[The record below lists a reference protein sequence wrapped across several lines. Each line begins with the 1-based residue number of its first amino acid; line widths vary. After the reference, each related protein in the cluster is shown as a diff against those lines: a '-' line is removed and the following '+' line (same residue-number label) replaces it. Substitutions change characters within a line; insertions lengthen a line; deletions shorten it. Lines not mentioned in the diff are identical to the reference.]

1 MYSQSIKSPKKAH
14 VITAIGFMAALY
26 AFSYIQRTGI
36 PGTIFNEIQ
45 TDMKMTAEQVTYLS
59 GIYLFI
65 YAFMQIITGG
75 LVDRFGPSRII
86 LVGGLLLSLG
96 SLLFPLSTNIPM
108 MYASRALVGLGG
120 SLMYLSIVKELD
132 VRFSDHRFSVLLS
145 IMILSGYSGGLLA
158 TKPLEIAV
166 HSFGWRTSLMT
177 VAIGCAL
184 TTIGAAL
191 AFRNNS
197 YVKKFQKTSE
207 ILGALKTVSKN
218 PMMYAVTYACAV
230 SFMVFF
236 LMQGV
241 IGKKMLEDC
250 CKMTSAAA
258 ASTTFLMML
267 TSMTASVLTG
277 VVSTAIGNRRRPLM
291 IAVTLACVAGTIMAI
306 QLIHGRIELAIPFAI
321 MIGIGSAGAPIFAA
335 SVKEL
340 NLPDFAATS
349 VGVMNGSVYILITIV
364 SIMSGRILD
373 LLGRAKVINN
383 TIHYGTHAYQV
394 ILIVCLILAATGVLA
409 ALLSKETNGIN
420 IHTKSPV
427 DSDLI

>member
-1 MYSQSIKSPKKAH
+1 LYSQKTKSPNKAH
-14 VITAIGFMAALY
+14 IITAIGFMAALY

-45 TDMKMTAEQVTYLS
+45 SDMKMTAEQVTYLS

-65 YAFMQIITGG
+65 YASMQIITGG

-86 LVGGLLLSLG
+86 LAGGTLLSIG
-96 SLLFPLSTNIPM
+96 SLLFPLSSNIPM
-108 MYASRALVGLGG
+108 LYASRALVGLGG
-120 SLMYLSIVKELD
+120 SLMYLSIIKELD

-145 IMILSGYSGGLLA
+145 MMILSGYSGGLFA

-166 HSFGWRTSLMT
+166 RNYGWRESLLV
-177 VAIGCAL
+177 VAIACSL
-184 TTIGAAL
+184 TTIGAGL
-191 AFRNNS
+191 AFRNNT
-197 YVKKFQKTSE
+197 YVKKFQKGSE
-207 ILGALKTVSKN
+207 ILDALKSVSKN

-250 CKMTSAAA
+250 CKMTSATA
-258 ASTTFLMML
+258 ASTTFFMML

-291 IAVTLACVAGTIMAI
+291 IAVTVASVLGTIIAI
-306 QLIHGRIELAIPFAI
+306 LLIHGNSSLAIPFAVL
-321 MIGIGSAGAPIFAA
+321 IGIGSAGAPIFAA

-340 NLPDFAATS
+340 NLPNFAATS
-349 VGVMNGSVYILITIV
+349 VGVMNGSVYILITVV

-373 LLGRAKVINN
+373 LLGKAKVISN
-383 TIHYGTHAYQV
+383 TVHYGMHAYQV
-394 ILIVCLILAATGVLA
+394 ILVVCLVFATTGVLA
-409 ALLSKETNGIN
+409 ALLAKETSGIN
-420 IHTKSPV
+420 IHTKAPIK
-427 DSDLI
+427 SDII